1 MAVSEERGRGFEEL
15 LIKLESNDSQNN
27 DKRTRQRYLKLNH
40 FPVRATNY
48 VNLNQEVYP
57 GFSQLYS
64 RRFGATHPSL
74 LTNFQRIT
82 IQLSVRKVQQ
92 TKI

>member
-15 LIKLESNDSQNN
+15 LLKLESNDSQNN
-27 DKRTRQRYLKLNH
+27 DNRTRQRYLKLNH
-40 FPVRATNY
+40 FPVRATNN

-64 RRFGATHPSL
+64 RRFVATQPSL
-74 LTNFQRIT
+74 FTNFQRIT
-82 IQLSVRKVQQ
+82 TQLSGRKVQ
-92 TKI
+92 

>member
-1 MAVSEERGRGFEEL
+1 MIL
-15 LIKLESNDSQNN
+15 K
-27 DKRTRQRYLKLNH
+27 KLNH

-48 VNLNQEVYP
+48 VNLNKEIYP

-64 RRFGATHPSL
+64 RRFVATHPSL
-74 LTNFQRIT
+74 FTNFQRIT
-82 IQLSVRKVQQ
+82 TQLSVRKVQQ